1 MRFTLAVALVTG
13 HNGRHG
19 RPVGSVEQCR
29 GRLPKMS
36 QSFPDLWRRESQ
48 GRVQAARQPEQAIKR
63 TRRQTATALAAVP
76 LFANFSK
83 KHLQRLAADTDELT
97 FEPGEAVVREGELGE
112 TLFVVLEGE
121 GKVVRGSRKVGTV
134 LPGDFFG
141 ELAAIDAQ
149 PRSASVVAVTP
160 LRVLRLFRRHLL
172 TLLVNEPQITLK
184 LLDGI
189 VRRIRQVEHSA

>member
-1 MRFTLAVALVTG
+1 
-13 HNGRHG
+13 
-19 RPVGSVEQCR
+19 
-29 GRLPKMS
+29 MS
-36 QSFPDLWRRESQ
+36 QSFPDMLRRES
-48 GRVQAARQPEQAIKR
+48 GRKGARRPEQAMRRTKR
-63 TRRQTATALAAVP
+63 QSAAALAGVP
-76 LFANFSK
+76 MFSDFSK

-97 FEPGEAVVREGELGE
+97 FAPGEAVVREGDLGE

-121 GKVVRGSRKVGTV
+121 GKVLRGSRKVGTV

-160 LRVLRLFRRHLL
+160 LRVLRLFRRHLMA
-172 TLLVNEPQITLK
+172 LLRDEPQVTLK

-189 VRRIRQVEHSA
+189 VRRLRQVQRDAGRR

>member
-1 MRFTLAVALVTG
+1 MF
-13 HNGRHG
+13 
-19 RPVGSVEQCR
+19 S
-29 GRLPKMS
+29 
-36 QSFPDLWRRESQ
+36 D
-48 GRVQAARQPEQAIKR
+48 
-63 TRRQTATALAAVP
+63 
-76 LFANFSK
+76 FSK

-97 FEPGEAVVREGELGE
+97 FAPGEAVVREGDLGE

-121 GKVVRGSRKVGTV
+121 AKVLRGSRKVGTV

-160 LRVLRLFRRHLL
+160 LRVLRLFRRHLMA
-172 TLLVNEPQITLK
+172 LLRDEPQVTLK

-189 VRRIRQVEHSA
+189 VRRLRQVQRGAGRR

>member
-1 MRFTLAVALVTG
+1 M
-13 HNGRHG
+13 
-19 RPVGSVEQCR
+19 
-29 GRLPKMS
+29 
-36 QSFPDLWRRESQ
+36 
-48 GRVQAARQPEQAIKR
+48 
-63 TRRQTATALAAVP
+63 
-76 LFANFSK
+76 
-83 KHLQRLAADTDELT
+83 
-97 FEPGEAVVREGELGE
+97 REGELGE

-172 TLLVNEPQITLK
+172 KLLVNEPQITLK